1 MMIFLYILLALII
14 LVVSLLFLNL
24 SFVFELKEEF
34 SFKVKVLFITLNAEK
49 IANLL
54 SSDKKDES
62 VKQKTETLKK
72 KHKKKSPSGI
82 IEALVDIVDLI
93 KAIFKEFLRYARL
106 KVSFLD
112 LKIATEDAANT
123 ALLYGAVSTAVYTAI
138 EFLDNFITIKKSYK
152 KIAVYPDFA
161 GTQTK
166 VNLKIVISI
175 KPIHVLLAAMHLL
188 PSLAEKQKG
197 K

>member
-1 MMIFLYILLALII
+1 MMIILYILLF
-14 LVVSLLFLNL
+14 LVLLVAALLFVDL

-34 SFKVKVLFITLNAEK
+34 SFKVKVLFLTLDAEK
-49 IANLL
+49 IAKLIP
-54 SSDKKDES
+54 SDKKDS
-62 VKQKTETLKK
+62 NVPQKTENLKK
-72 KHKKKSPSGI
+72 KHKKKSFSDI
-82 IEALVDIVDLI
+82 IDTLIDVLDLV
-93 KAIFKEFLRYARL
+93 KAIFKEFLRYAKL

-123 ALLYGAVSTAVYTAI
+123 ALLYGAASTAVYTAM
-138 EFLDNFITIKKSYK
+138 EFLDSFITLKKSYK

-161 GTQTK
+161 GTETK
-166 VNLKIVISI
+166 VSLKIIISI